1 VSEGEHAATN
11 FPSGDQLTDVAGPC
25 NPSNLTTQDEEGLET
40 TLAGSIVQR
49 STPALHPT
57 ASWEADNGCQAR
69 QVTPF
74 MPANLSSG
82 WVALSSL
89 VTTRTVSSL

>member
-1 VSEGEHAATN
+1 ME
-11 FPSGDQLTDVAGPC
+11 LK
-25 NPSNLTTQDEEGLET
+25 NLTTQDEEGLET

-57 ASWEADNGCQAR
+57 ASWDADNGCQAR
-69 QVTPF
+69 QVTPLMRKSLYLEKSKENTF

>member
-1 VSEGEHAATN
+1 ME
-11 FPSGDQLTDVAGPC
+11 LK
-25 NPSNLTTQDEEGLET
+25 NLTTQDEEGLET

-49 STPALHPT
+49 STPALQPT

-69 QVTPF
+69 QVTPLMRKSSHLKKPKESTTF